1 MAKNKVWNDIEKLS
15 KDEIL
20 DLLFEYDNYVGK
32 CDGIDLVAVCIEEFY
47 QNDYRLILEER

>member
-1 MAKNKVWNDIEKLS
+1 MN
-15 KDEIL
+15 
-20 DLLFEYDNYVGK
+20 DNYVGK